1 MRERGISGDDMCD
14 CYLGELQQETFQT
27 SLYIQTLIDLLTSW
41 WFMLFLGV
49 IACIWFI
56 AWMLLVHDTPADH
69 PRISKPEKDY
79 IEKSI
84 GVKQV

>member
-1 MRERGISGDDMCD
+1 
-14 CYLGELQQETFQT
+14 
-27 SLYIQTLIDLLTSW
+27 
-41 WFMLFLGV
+41 
-49 IACIWFI
+49 
-56 AWMLLVHDTPADH
+56 MLLVHDTPADH